1 MIQLRPF
8 QRDFI
13 RAVQSDKYDICA
25 MSLARGNGKSFLS
38 TQLLL
43 PYLKLESPVFNPH
56 KELGLVAA
64 SIKQSRI
71 VFRFLRESLGEEDY
85 KYSDAANR
93 LGIKHRDSNVR
104 LEVYSSDPK
113 RAVGIVGT
121 SLVVSDEPGSWETN
135 AGSLMFEA
143 LTTAQGKPGSPL
155 KLVFVGTI
163 GPCPVRLVALWPRR
177 LLLGTLLI
185 TPVFFFGVSNRSVPA
200 RDPARKI
207 GERRPRDSL
216 RLSPLLPYFWS
227 LSEKSRVPPRHTWPQ
242 VTVYVD
248 AFFTHEDEEG
258 RRWRRTDLTGVHVTS
273 SERDDFDIKG
283 LPGEDISEEKS
294 VQVLEV
300 LSPSFQRDN
309 KWYFAQG
316 EAKYYAT
323 IEDEDFLA
331 RVEGREERFGKDD
344 ALRVE
349 MVVDV
354 TRDEAGKLRFD
365 RRITRVLEHLRATEG
380 DQHELI

>member
-1 MIQLRPF
+1 MIVSTDAPELRLQLRYEGPDVDRGRMSAVELGPVIFAIGDAVGRTSRLLYGDEKRIQLEVRA
-8 QRDFI
+8 DFEHGSFGI
-13 RAVQSDKYDICA
+13 EFFAVSPTAQLVPPLSLDD
-25 MSLARGNGKSFLS
+25 LARIA
-38 TQLLL
+38 TI
-43 PYLKLESPVFNPH
+43 
-56 KELGLVAA
+56 LGLVGGVPGMIGFVRWLARRK
-64 SIKQSRI
+64 IERI
-71 VFRFLRESLGEEDY
+71 EESGDSYVVHVEGDSVVLSVTDFKVFTDPVIRKDMTALVAPLEED
-85 KYSDAANR
+85 R
-93 LGIKHRDSNVR
+93 VTG
-104 LEVYSSDPK
+104 LEIRAGDSDP
-113 RAVGIVGT
+113 
-121 SLVVSDEPGSWETN
+121 
-135 AGSLMFEA
+135 
-143 LTTAQGKPGSPL
+143 
-155 KLVFVGTI
+155 
-163 GPCPVRLVALWPRR
+163 
-177 LLLGTLLI
+177 
-185 TPVFFFGVSNRSVPA
+185 
-200 RDPARKI
+200 
-207 GERRPRDSL
+207 
-216 RLSPLLPYFWS
+216 
-227 LSEKSRVPPRHTWPQ
+227 
-242 VTVYVD
+242 
-248 AFFTHEDEEG
+248 
-258 RRWRRTDLTGVHVTS
+258 VHVTS